1 MTSHAEDSDE
11 TRGMVSMEARTFAGK
26 YVVERELGEA
36 AGGRTFLAAAPDGS
50 RVVVKVVHPVD
61 AAAAEDVERDVSLI
75 SGIRH
80 PALPAIH
87 EWGHDGRDLFVV
99 REYVPGADLELE
111 LGQQGRFAPVT
122 AARYGAEA
130 ADALSQIHR
139 RGLVHGNVK
148 TANIIRTPEDEIK
161 VVGSSLGLAEPG
173 LAPGAPPTAAYYLAP
188 EQVEGGAL
196 SPATDVYAMG
206 VVLYE
211 MITGHVPFDGP
222 TAAAVADEHLHAV
235 PAPIGDSVP
244 DMSPALETV
253 IMRSLEKSPGARFAD
268 GEALRAALVSV
279 YEPVSPSSAPAGSA
293 PARARSPWPWV
304 GVGVVVVLAALG
316 IAWAMGAFTPAVHEA
331 VVPNVAGMT
340 QADASVAVIRAGLQL
355 GAVTFSGRS
364 VTGVPDG
371 SVASQSPAAGTK
383 VDPASKIDLV
393 LSGVESVKVPNVI
406 GLTETQATIN
416 LQAAGLVAGTVTNV
430 ATASVPAGMVLVQS
444 PVAGTA
450 AAKGTAVDLQV
461 SQGSVA
467 VPDVVGATQSDAESA
482 VESAGFVASVTQ
494 KSSSSVPSGRVI
506 EQNPTAG
513 VQAQPGSTVTI
524 VVSTGPGL
532 AAVPDVVTMTQADA
546 VNALTAAGFTSHV
559 TLLTGGG
566 TVGTVIDQTPN
577 AGVKAAPGSTVEI
590 TVAQ

>member
-87 EWGHDGRDLFVV
+87 EWGHDGRDFFVV
-99 REYVPGADLELE
+99 REYVPGADLGLE

>member
-1 MTSHAEDSDE
+1 
-11 TRGMVSMEARTFAGK
+11 MVSMEARTFAGK

-36 AGGRTFLAAAPDGS
+36 AGGRTFLATAPDGS

-173 LAPGAPPTAAYYLAP
+173 LASGAPPTAAYYLAP

-206 VVLYE
+206 VVLYK

-222 TAAAVADEHLHAV
+222 MAAAVADEHLHAV

-293 PARARSPWPWV
+293 PARSRSPWPWV

-316 IAWAMGAFTPAVHEA
+316 IAWAMGAFAPAVHEA

-383 VDPASKIDLV
+383 VDPASRIDLV

-406 GLTETQATIN
+406 GLTATQATIN

-524 VVSTGPGL
+524 VVSTGAGL
-532 AAVPDVVTMTQADA
+532 VAVPDVVTMTQADA

-559 TLLTGGG
+559 TLHTGGG

-590 TVAQ
+590 TVVQ

>member
-1 MTSHAEDSDE
+1 
-11 TRGMVSMEARTFAGK
+11 MVSMEARTFAGK

-36 AGGRTFLAAAPDGS
+36 AGGRTFLATAPDGS

-173 LAPGAPPTAAYYLAP
+173 LASGAPPTAAYYLAP

-222 TAAAVADEHLHAV
+222 MAAAVADEHLHAV

-293 PARARSPWPWV
+293 PARSRSPWPWV

-316 IAWAMGAFTPAVHEA
+316 IAWAMGAFAPAVHEA

-383 VDPASKIDLV
+383 VDPASRIDLV

-406 GLTETQATIN
+406 GLTATQATIN

-513 VQAQPGSTVTI
+513 VQARPGSTVTI

-532 AAVPDVVTMTQADA
+532 VAVPDVVTMTQADA

-559 TLLTGGG
+559 TLHTGGG

-590 TVAQ
+590 TVVQ